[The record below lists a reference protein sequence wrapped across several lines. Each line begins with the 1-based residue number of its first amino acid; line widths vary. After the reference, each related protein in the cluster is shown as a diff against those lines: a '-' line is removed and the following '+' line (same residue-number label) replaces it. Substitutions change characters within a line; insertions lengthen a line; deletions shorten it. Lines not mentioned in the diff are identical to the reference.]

1 MPIQTETTADIHTVF
16 PAVERDEKRS
26 RKVRKR
32 ISGLVGLYKL
42 SLSGFLALSAY
53 VMVMFLIYQGW
64 QNRMEQPL
72 TAESGLG
79 YELGIVGGSLML
91 LLLLYPLRKH
101 ARFMRRLGPVKYWFQ
116 THMVFGIAGPVLIL
130 FHSGFSLGSLNSN
143 VAMICMLLVASS
155 GLVGRYFYTRIH
167 HGLYGRKASL
177 KELKI
182 HSAILKSALSKELHL
197 APWALSKINHFEK
210 HAQNL
215 SDNLFISFWKLLSLG
230 VRTWSLY
237 CYFRILTLFKPLTI
251 KTRTKTGKVISSK
264 KIVQHIGAHLSS
276 IRKVSGFHFYERLFS
291 IWHVLHYPLY
301 LMLIV
306 SGIIHVV
313 AVHMY

>member
-1 MPIQTETTADIHTVF
+1 MSIQAETTADINTVF
-16 PAVERDEKRS
+16 PEVTREERRRLKLHKRLS
-26 RKVRKR
+26 
-32 ISGLVGLYKL
+32 SLVGLYKL
-42 SLSGFLALSAY
+42 SLTGFLAMTAY
-53 VMVMFLIYQGW
+53 ILVMFLIYLGW

-72 TAESGLG
+72 SAESGLG
-79 YELGIVGGSLML
+79 YALGIVGGSLML

-101 ARFMRRLGPVKYWFQ
+101 ARFMRRLGPVKYWFR
-116 THMVFGIAGPVLIL
+116 THMVFGIVGPVLIL

-143 VAMICMLLVASS
+143 VALICMLLVASS

-177 KELKI
+177 EELKI
-182 HSAILKSALSKELHL
+182 HSAILKSALSRELHL
-197 APWALSKINHFEK
+197 APWALSKIYLFEK
-210 HAQNL
+210 HAQDLPRNL
-215 SDNLFISFWKLLSLG
+215 ITSFWKLLSLG
-230 VRTWSLY
+230 IRTWSLY
-237 CYFRILTLFKPLTI
+237 SYFRIFTLFKPLTI
-251 KTRTKTGKVISSK
+251 KTRTKTGKAISNK
-264 KIVQHIGAHLSS
+264 KIIRHIGAHLSS
-276 IRKVSGFHFYERLFS
+276 IRKVAGFHFYERLFS